1 MSELNTYKSFKG
13 KASQRVDTIYKNH
26 AVKQRLHPVW
36 HTALAFFEGK
46 QWKKWVRNQG
56 LRDFKPEN
64 VSRKIVINRIEK
76 IVTTFVAHFERE
88 LPTFFVNPNSETPDD
103 TNAAGLSE
111 TVLKVEYAPI
121 LEEILGSF
129 FYWMFTVGT
138 GVRGLFWNPNA
149 SAEIKLG
156 TYNPDTGDPEGS
168 RIEIVEK
175 VGKIYSKVINPFN
188 FYPVGGADIDDCTEI
203 LYVEA
208 LPLDAIQGLYDF
220 KATKE
225 NIKVGESS
233 SHFDR
238 DFEEGHTEKFEERA
252 RVFQYYRK
260 ESEGFPDGLFSVVI
274 NGKEVKYQ
282 ENPYLQWGTNYPFF
296 RSRAIPI
303 PGQFWGKSPVE
314 QLRKVQI
321 VYNYVFSLIVTTME
335 RMGKLKWWVPKGA
348 GVEDK
353 IISSKIGEISFYS
366 AQPNVPAPQQASL
379 SPLPYYYFQ
388 ILDQLD
394 KAFEDISGFHEVK
407 NARLPTGANNPSGV
421 MVNLLL
427 EQDETRLAP
436 AVREYLTT
444 CKKEAKLYLKMVQKL
459 YEEDR
464 ILRVVGEDKN
474 AEVMDF
480 RGSKIM
486 GNDDVQVELAPLLS
500 DSRSSWENTVW
511 KALETGVIDP
521 KTAVRKLRLEHP
533 KTVLNELADERLALR
548 ENILMRSGEQR
559 EVQEWEDDGVHL
571 SILETFMRT
580 STYEKLPE
588 ETQGLFMEHRKGH
601 QKQEAEKFQQTLNA
615 QIQQAQQMAM
625 ATQPSQGGGQ
635 PPQEGQVQEAM

>member
-1 MSELNTYKSFKG
+1 MSESNTYADFKG
-13 KASQRVDTIYKNH
+13 KVVERTNKIYKNH
-26 AVKQRLHPVW
+26 TVKQRLHPVW

-46 QWKKWVRNQG
+46 QWRRWVKSQG
-56 LRDFKPEN
+56 LKDFKPAN
-64 VSRKIVINRIEK
+64 VSRKIVVNKIEK

-88 LPTFFVNPNSETPDD
+88 LPTFLVNPNSESPDD
-103 TNAAGLSE
+103 TNASQLSE
-111 TVLKVEYAPI
+111 TVLKVEYTPM
-121 LEEILGSF
+121 LEAILGSF
-129 FYWMFTVGT
+129 FYWKFIIGT
-138 GVRGLFWNPNA
+138 GIRGLFWNPTA
-149 SAEIKLG
+149 SAEIKLPIL
-156 TYNPDTGDPEGS
+156 NPDTGEEESSEVRVAPD
-168 RIEIVEK
+168 

-208 LPLDAIQGLYDF
+208 LPLDMIQSLYDF

-233 SHFDR
+233 SNFDR

-252 RVFQYYRK
+252 KVFQYYRK
-260 ESEGFPDGLFSVVI
+260 ESKSFPNGLFSVVI
-274 NGKEVKYQ
+274 NEKVVKYQ
-282 ENPYLQWGTNYPFF
+282 ANPYLQWGCNYPFF

-321 VYNYVFSLIVTTME
+321 VYNYVYSLIVTTME
-335 RMGKLKWWVPKGA
+335 RMGKLKWWVPKNA
-348 GVEDK
+348 GIEDK
-353 IISSKIGEISFYS
+353 VISNKIGDISFYT
-366 AQPNVPAPQQASL
+366 AQPNVPPPQQASL

-394 KAFEDISGFHEVK
+394 KSFEDISGFHEVK
-407 NARLPTGANNPSGV
+407 SARLPTGANNPSGV

-444 CKKEAKLYLKMVQKL
+444 CKNEAKLYLKMVQKL

-464 ILRVVGEDKN
+464 ILRVVGEDKS
-474 AEVMDF
+474 AEIIDF

-486 GNDDVQVELAPLLS
+486 GNDDVQVELAPILS
-500 DSRSSWENTVW
+500 DSRASWEQTVW
-511 KALETGVIDP
+511 KALELGAIDAR
-521 KTAVRKLRLEHP
+521 TAVRKLKLEHP

-548 ENILMRSGEQR
+548 ENILMRAGEQR
-559 EVQEWEDDGVHL
+559 GIQEWEDDQVHL
-571 SILETFMRT
+571 SILESFMRT
-580 STYEKLPE
+580 PTFEKLPG
-588 ETQGLFMEHRKGH
+588 ETQGLFIEHRKAH
-601 QKQEAEKFQQTLNA
+601 QEQEAKKFQQTLNA
-615 QIQQAQQMAM
+615 QVQQAQQMAM
-625 ATQPSQGGGQ
+625 ATQP
-635 PPQEGQVQEAM
+635 PQEGQVQEAM

>member
-1 MSELNTYKSFKG
+1 VSEANTYADFKG
-13 KASQRVDTIYKNH
+13 KVVERANKIYKNH
-26 AVKQRLHPVW
+26 TVKQRLHPVW

-46 QWKKWVRNQG
+46 QWRRWVKSQG
-56 LRDFKPEN
+56 LKDFKPAN
-64 VSRKIVINRIEK
+64 VSRKIVVNKIEK

-88 LPTFFVNPNSETPDD
+88 LPTFLVNPNSESPDD
-103 TNAAGLSE
+103 TNASQLSE
-111 TVLKVEYAPI
+111 TVLKVEYTPM
-121 LEEILGSF
+121 LEAILGSF
-129 FYWMFTVGT
+129 FYWKFIIGT
-138 GVRGLFWNPNA
+138 GIRGLFWNPSA
-149 SAEIKLG
+149 SAEIKLPIL
-156 TYNPDTGDPEGS
+156 NPDTQEEESSEVRVAPD
-168 RIEIVEK
+168 

-208 LPLDAIQGLYDF
+208 LPLDAIQSLYDF

-233 SHFDR
+233 SNFDR

-252 RVFQYYRK
+252 KVFQYYRK
-260 ESEGFPDGLFSVVI
+260 ESKSFPNGLFSVVI
-274 NGKEVKYQ
+274 NEKVVKYQ
-282 ENPYLQWGTNYPFF
+282 PNPYLQWGCNYPFF

-321 VYNYVFSLIVTTME
+321 VYNYVYSLIVTTME
-335 RMGKLKWWVPKGA
+335 RMGKLKWWVPKNA
-348 GVEDK
+348 GIEDK
-353 IISSKIGEISFYS
+353 VISNKIGDISFYT
-366 AQPNVPAPQQASL
+366 AQPNVPPPQQASL

-394 KAFEDISGFHEVK
+394 KSFEDISGFHEVK
-407 NARLPTGANNPSGV
+407 SARLPTGANNPSGV

-444 CKKEAKLYLKMVQKL
+444 CKNEARLYLKMVQKL

-474 AEVMDF
+474 AEIIDF

-486 GNDDVQVELAPLLS
+486 GNDDVQVELAPILS
-500 DSRSSWENTVW
+500 DSRASWEQTVW
-511 KALETGVIDP
+511 KALELGAIDAR
-521 KTAVRKLRLEHP
+521 TAIKKLKLEHP
-533 KTVLNELADERLALR
+533 KTILNELADEKLALR
-548 ENILMRSGEQR
+548 ENILMRAGEQR
-559 EVQEWEDDGVHL
+559 GIQEWEDDKIHL
-571 SILETFMRT
+571 SILETFMRS
-580 STYEKLPE
+580 STFEKLPE
-588 ETQGLFMEHRKGH
+588 ETRGLFMEHRKAH
-601 QKQEAEKFQQTLNA
+601 QQQEAKKFQETLNA
-615 QIQQAQQMAM
+615 QVQQARQMAM
-625 ATQPSQGGGQ
+625 AAQ